1 MFKSIKTSVIAI
13 ILIGTAVIAKAQ
25 KVIDQGTLT
34 YQIDYMLTDEQKKV
48 IDPSVLPS
56 ESKVRF
62 NGNISKVEIDMGAA
76 MIKVFTDA
84 ATSNA
89 IVLVDVPIMQKQYA
103 AKMTKEDL
111 AKQAGNLT
119 FGDFKPTGE
128 KQKIAGYEAE
138 KYNYTDNTGAAYEV
152 WITPALKL
160 SSGAVLPT
168 FSKLNGTPVKYTI
181 NQNGIKNTLTLKSIK
196 EEKVGP
202 FSLEVPKGY
211 EVTTMEALN
220 AMRGGGQ

>member
-34 YQIDYMLTDEQKKV
+34 YQIEYMLTDEQKKV

-62 NGNISKVEIDMGAA
+62 NSNVSKVEIDMGAA
-76 MIKVFTDA
+76 MIKILTDA
-84 ATSNA
+84 STNNA

-103 AKMTKEDL
+103 AKMTKEDID
-111 AKQAGNLT
+111 KQAGNLT
-119 FGDFKPTGE
+119 FGDFKATGE
-128 KQKIAGYEAE
+128 KQTFAGYEAE
-138 KYNYTDNTGAAYEV
+138 KYSYSDNNGAAYEV
-152 WITPALKL
+152 WVTKALKL
-160 SSGAVLPT
+160 STGAVLPR
-168 FSKLNGTPVKYTI
+168 FSKLNGTPIKYTI
-181 NQNGIKNTLTLKSIK
+181 NQNGLKSTLTLKTVK
-196 EEKVGP
+196 AEKIGP
-202 FSLEVPKGY
+202 FSLDVPKGY
-211 EVTTMEALN
+211 EITTMEALN